1 MRIGL
6 CIDAFYPMVD
16 GVIRVVDEYA
26 RRLSKNHEVFVICP
40 KTNDKNHVD
49 DFPYTV
55 IRVVKIKVFTT
66 DYDIALPSLDSKLQK
81 ILKTLALDIIHMH
94 SPFTMGEL
102 ALTYAKNYGI
112 PCLATLH
119 SQYKKDFYD
128 RIKSKTIT
136 QFMLDDI
143 MKRVDRCDEVFTM
156 NEGSKALY
164 QQYGLKKTPKIIP
177 NATEMT
183 YLMGHHHVESL
194 KKKYHIKETDFSLLF
209 VGRIDKIKN
218 LELLFHA
225 LAHLKEVAGNIK
237 LYCIGKGVHE
247 SYFKT
252 LSKQLHIDHMVTF
265 VGPVYDRSVLAAWYE
280 LADLLAFPSTYD
292 TNGLVQ
298 YEAASQKT
306 PGLLIEGTLAA
317 SEIISDINGYVVKE
331 DPILYANK
339 IQWIMSHKEKH
350 REVSEKAYSEIYH
363 HWDDVLKQVEHTY
376 EEIIHG
382 QKRT

>member
-6 CIDAFYPMVD
+6 CIDAFYPMMD

-26 RRLSKNHEVFVICP
+26 KRLAKRHEVFVICP
-40 KTNDKNHVD
+40 KASDKTYID

-55 IRVVKIKVFTT
+55 IRVVKIKILTT
-66 DYDIALPSLDSKLQK
+66 DYDFALPSLDSHLQK
-81 ILKTLALDIIHMH
+81 ILKTLNLDIIHMH
-94 SPFTMGEL
+94 SPFAMGEL

-112 PCLATLH
+112 PCLSTLH

-143 MKRVDRCDEVFTM
+143 MKRVDRCDAVFTM

-164 QQYGLKKTPKIIP
+164 QQYGLKKIPKIIP

-183 YLMGHHHVESL
+183 YLMGHHHIESL
-194 KKKYHIKETDFSLLF
+194 NQTYHIKESDFSLLCI
-209 VGRIDKIKN
+209 GRIDKIKN

-225 LAHLKEVAGNIK
+225 LAHLKGDAKDIK

-247 SYFKT
+247 TYFKT

-265 VGPVYDRSVLAAWYE
+265 VGPVLDRSVLAAWYE
-280 LADLLAFPSTYD
+280 LTDLLTFPSTYD

-331 DPILYANK
+331 DSILYANK
-339 IQWIMSHKEKH
+339 IQWIKSNKELH
-350 REVSEKAYSEIYH
+350 QEVSENAYRDIYH
-363 HWDDVLKQVEHTY
+363 HWDDVLNLVEKTY

-382 QKRT
+382 QKRA

>member
-128 RIKSKTIT
+128 RIRSKTIT

-143 MKRVDRCDEVFTM
+143 MKRVDRCDAVFTM

-247 SYFKT
+247 TYFKT

-265 VGPVYDRSVLAAWYE
+265 VGAVYDRSVLAAWYE

>member
-143 MKRVDRCDEVFTM
+143 MKRVDRCDAVFTM

-194 KKKYHIKETDFSLLF
+194 KQTYHIKETDFSLLF

-225 LAHLKEVAGNIK
+225 LAHLKEDAGNTK

-247 SYFKT
+247 TYFKT

-280 LADLLAFPSTYD
+280 LADLLTFPSTYD

>member
-6 CIDAFYPMVD
+6 CIDAFYPMMD
-16 GVIRVVDEYA
+16 GVIKVVDEYA
-26 RRLSKNHEVFVICP
+26 RRLSKHHEVFVICP
-40 KTNDKNHVD
+40 KTDDKDHVD

-66 DYDIALPSLDSKLQK
+66 DYDIALPSLDIKLQK
-81 ILKTLALDIIHMH
+81 ILKTLDLDIIHMH

-102 ALTYAKNYGI
+102 ALTYARNYDI

-128 RIKSKTIT
+128 RIKSNTIT
-136 QFMLDDI
+136 QIMLNDI

-164 QQYGLKKTPKIIP
+164 QQYGLKKIPKIIP

-183 YLMGHHHVESL
+183 YLMGHHHIDHL
-194 KKKYHIKETDFSLLF
+194 KQTYHIKESDFSLIF

-218 LELLFHA
+218 LELLCHA
-225 LAHLKEVAGNIK
+225 LAILKPNVENIK

-247 SYFKT
+247 SYFKSLIKT
-252 LSKQLHIDHMVTF
+252 LNIEHMITF
-265 VGPVYDRSVLAAWYE
+265 VGPVYDRSILAAWYE
-280 LADLLAFPSTYD
+280 LADLLVFPSTYD

-317 SEIISDINGYVVKE
+317 SEIVNDINGYVVKE
-331 DPILYANK
+331 DPKAYANK
-339 IQWIMSHKEKH
+339 IEWIIKHKDFHKN
-350 REVSEKAYSEIYH
+350 VSEKAYKDIYH
-363 HWDDVLKQVEHTY
+363 HWDDVLEQVEKTY
-376 EEIIHG
+376 KEIIHG

>member
-6 CIDAFYPMVD
+6 CIDAFYPMMD
-16 GVIRVVDEYA
+16 GVIKVVDEYA
-26 RRLSKNHEVFVICP
+26 KRLAKHHEVFVICP
-40 KTNDKNHVD
+40 KASDKNYKD
-49 DFPYTV
+49 DFSYTV
-55 IRVVKIKVFTT
+55 IRVVKIKILTT
-66 DYDIALPSLDSKLQK
+66 DYDFALPSLDSHLQK
-81 ILKTLALDIIHMH
+81 ILKTLNLDIIHMH
-94 SPFTMGEL
+94 SPFAMGEL
-102 ALTYAKNYGI
+102 ALTYARNYGI
-112 PCLATLH
+112 PCLSTLH

-136 QFMLDDI
+136 QLMLDDI
-143 MKRVDRCDEVFTM
+143 MKRVDRCDAVFTM

-164 QQYGLKKTPKIIP
+164 QQYGLKKISKIIP

-183 YLMGHHHVESL
+183 YLMGHHYVQSL
-194 KKKYHIKETDFSLLF
+194 KQTYFIKDSDFSLIF

-225 LAHLKEVAGNIK
+225 LAHLKGDAKDIK

-252 LSKQLHIDHMVTF
+252 LSKTLKINHMITF
-265 VGPVYDRSVLAAWYE
+265 VGPVYDRVVLAAWYE
-280 LADLLAFPSTYD
+280 IADLLAFPSTYD

-306 PGLLIEGTLAA
+306 PGLMIEGTLAA
-317 SEIISDINGYVVKE
+317 SEIVNDINGYVVKE
-331 DPILYANK
+331 DPSLYAKK
-339 IQWIMSHKEKH
+339 IQWIMTHRDKH
-350 REVSEKAYSEIYH
+350 QEVSENAYREIYH
-363 HWDDVLKQVEHTY
+363 HWDEVIKQVEHTY

-382 QKRT
+382 QKRA